1 MEGDEIE
8 IPDQVVVRCPL
19 KRFELRR
26 AFRCESCPHFA
37 GLTEVLKHEQAD
49 AAVKFHDAYR
59 VRCTFPIDRELQT
72 LTTEAD

>member
-19 KRFELRR
+19 RRFELRR
-26 AFRCESCPHFA
+26 ALRCETCAHFA
-37 GLTEVLKHEQAD
+37 GLTEVLQRSHGDK
-49 AAVKFHDAYR
+49 AVAFHDAYR

-72 LTTEAD
+72 LATEVD